1 MFTTA
6 NLIHS
11 TRMAYQGIFLMGAFC
26 AAMEVE
32 PILQPR
38 GCDVPFE
45 VSGKGMK
52 LDVKCVSCDIIYT
65 FIRAHYLAGTSPTH
79 TRGVKVP
86 YCATLI

>member
-32 PILQPR
+32 PILQPKGR
-38 GCDVPFE
+38 DVTFE
-45 VSGKGMK
+45 GSGKGMK
-52 LDVKCVSCDIIYT
+52 LDVKCVLSDNI
-65 FIRAHYLAGTSPTH
+65 
-79 TRGVKVP
+79 VP
-86 YCATLI
+86 YDVLTGLQQEPHLHLPRV